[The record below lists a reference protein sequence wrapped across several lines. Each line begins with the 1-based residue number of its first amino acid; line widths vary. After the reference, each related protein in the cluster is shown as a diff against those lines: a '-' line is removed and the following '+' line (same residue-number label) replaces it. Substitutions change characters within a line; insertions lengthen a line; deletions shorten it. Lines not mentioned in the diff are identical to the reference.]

1 MKKIISGLLVLLA
14 LLLPAVSRADGREGG
29 AAGVW
34 TVRAENGEVLCTLA
48 DEAHVGDEYISGDNR
63 RYEILSA
70 DAAAHTAVARDR
82 GAQEMPDV
90 SWLAEETAIVVSNTG
105 ETEKK
110 DLLIAMYSTHSD
122 ESYEPTDGTASD
134 EKGEGGIYDVD
145 AALKEALEARG
156 VRVILDETP
165 HVPHDS
171 SAYKRS
177 RQTALELLKKSP
189 DALLDI
195 HRDGIPDPDEYETEL
210 QGEDVS
216 RVRLLVGRSNQN
228 AAENRQFALQLK
240 AVADQQYPGLI
251 KDIFI
256 GKGTYN
262 QDLAPNAILLEF
274 GTHTIDKERA
284 VASTQLM
291 ANVLADTLYGDI
303 SGADERAVD
312 GRVDLRGDGE
322 HHENKPL
329 AQQAAQARAAVD
341 IARDGLRAAA
351 HRRDDQSGNIVHR
364 HHGDEQAQRVVPAA
378 QQAQRP
384 LAEIAQ
390 KA

>member
-34 TVRAENGEVLCTLA
+34 TVRSENGEVLCTLA

-195 HRDGIPDPDEYETEL
+195 HRDGIPDPDECETEL
-210 QGEDVS
+210 QGEAVS

-303 SGADERAVD
+303 SGAAGGGKSQLNAGAGKGVLWLAIAVILLVAVFAFLQTGSGKAAWDRVKRTAHEVTATRERKE
-312 GRVDLRGDGE
+312 R
-322 HHENKPL
+322 
-329 AQQAAQARAAVD
+329 
-341 IARDGLRAAA
+341 
-351 HRRDDQSGNIVHR
+351 
-364 HHGDEQAQRVVPAA
+364 
-378 QQAQRP
+378 
-384 LAEIAQ
+384 
-390 KA
+390 

>member
-1 MKKIISGLLVLLA
+1 MKKAISCLLALLA
-14 LLLPAVSRADGREGG
+14 LLLPAVSRADGGENGTS
-29 AAGVW
+29 GVW
-34 TVRAENGEVLCTLA
+34 TVRSETGEVLCRLA
-48 DEAHVGDEYISGDNR
+48 GEAHVGDEYISGDNR

-90 SWLAEETAIVVSNTG
+90 SWLAEETAVVVSNTG
-105 ETEKK
+105 EK
-110 DLLIAMYSTHSD
+110 DLLVAMYATHSD

-134 EKGEGGIYDVD
+134 EKGEGGIYDVSE
-145 AALKEALEARG
+145 ALKEALEARG

-177 RQTALELLKKSP
+177 RQTAIALLKKGP

-195 HRDGIPDPDEYETEL
+195 HRDGIPDPDEYETEM

-228 AAENRQFALQLK
+228 AAENKQFALQLK

-262 QDLAPNAILLEF
+262 QDLMPNAVLLEF

-291 ANVLADTLYGDI
+291 ANVLADTLYGDV
-303 SGADERAVD
+303 SGAA
-312 GRVDLRGDGE
+312 GGGKSQT
-322 HHENKPL
+322 N
-329 AQQAAQARAAVD
+329 
-341 IARDGLRAAA
+341 AAA
-351 HRRDDQSGNIVHR
+351 GKGVLWLAIAVVVMIAVFAFLQTGSGKAAWERVRRGAH
-364 HHGDEQAQRVVPAA
+364 
-378 QQAQRP
+378 
-384 LAEIAQ
+384 EITATRE
-390 KA
+390 KKR